1 VTLFHAERFQ
11 QRFARHSHEEY
22 ALGVI
27 TSGVLGFNYLGAHHL
42 AGAGEVNL
50 VVPGEMHTGQPE
62 LGEAWSYRMFY
73 IQPALLQNIAR
84 QSGRDRGALPFFKP
98 GVIKDRVLA
107 ATIIGLHHDLDA
119 GLIAPLEAQSRWIAL
134 LAAWLRRYGESRRMA
149 HRISQH
155 APDVARVREF
165 LDDCWQ
171 QKPALDELA
180 ALAGLSPYQLL
191 RGFVRQYGLP
201 PHAYLIQQQ
210 VREARRLLDRGASIC
225 DAACACG
232 FTDQS
237 HLHRHFKRIW
247 GVTPG
252 QYRNFVQD
260 GSRKQ
265 H

>member
-1 VTLFHAERFQ
+1 VTLFHAEQFQ
-11 QRFARHSHEEY
+11 QRFSRHSHDEY

-27 TSGVLGFNYLGAHHL
+27 TRGVLGFNYLGEHHL

-50 VVPGEMHTGQPE
+50 VVPGEIHTGQPE

-73 IQPALLQNIAR
+73 LQPALLQDIAR
-84 QSGRDRGALPFFKP
+84 ESGCDRGALPFFKP
-98 GVIKDRVLA
+98 GVIKDRTLA
-107 ATIIGLHHDLDA
+107 ATIIGLHQDLDA
-119 GLIAPLEAQSRWIAL
+119 TWVAPLEAQSRLIAL
-134 LAAWLRRYGESRRMA
+134 LAAWLGRYSEARRAPKRNS
-149 HRISQH
+149 HQV
-155 APDVARVREF
+155 PDVGRVREF
-165 LDDCWQ
+165 IDDCWQ
-171 QKPALDELA
+171 RKPALNELA
-180 ALAGLSPYQLL
+180 AMAGLSPYQLL
-191 RGFVRQYGLP
+191 RAFVRQYGLP

-210 VREARRLLDRGASIC
+210 VRAARRLLDRGEPIAEV
-225 DAACACG
+225 AHACG

-260 GSRKQ
+260 RGRKR